1 MKSTLL
7 GLTILSLVLVFSSG
21 CDEKKKK
28 PTFQSCDPA
37 AAGACGDTGACVALG
52 DGKYGCLD
60 VCDPAV
66 ADACGEDLT
75 CLPSSGTFVCYP
87 ACDPAAADACGDGW
101 SCVAFAEGAGRCLQ
115 ACELS
120 DPVCPDGTV
129 CVPEGDGAVCA
140 DTCDPVNQD
149 ACPVGLTCELRTDDL
164 YGCYLP
170 VWFDGRVSDASDD
183 EAIEGARVLAAD
195 ATGAAATGV
204 ALSGVDG
211 RYSLQVPVKRNPD
224 GTLAEGVF
232 TLRASAQDYLQ
243 FPAGI
248 RPSLPV
254 DATGAV
260 RGADGWRLATALT
273 NLTLIPLPVEEQG
286 LPKVSGRVVVTSGPV
301 TGGGVL
307 LVLETDGNGGEAPFG
322 FSDRDGLFTLFNVPA
337 ATYALRGYKADLQLT
352 PAEVVVAAAD
362 VTGVELTQSDAPL
375 ATVSGTVQIVNA
387 PGGSLTTVVL
397 VTESTFSDTFVKGE
411 VPPGLRAPKPPAA
424 PNVAGAFTIT
434 GVPDGRYVVLA
445 AFENDGLVRD
455 PDESIG
461 GTQIVH
467 ITVESAVST
476 TVTLASSFKVT
487 EALEIF
493 YPGAL
498 GPELVEAE
506 GLEFRFADDS
516 SEDFYH
522 LQVFNAFGDLVW
534 EDPSVPKLS
543 GGNTVTVPYAGP
555 ALVPGMYYQFRVFSM
570 RDGNPNPTRISA
582 TEDLLG
588 VFYTEPLVQ

>member
-1 MKSTLL
+1 MKTCYFFL
-7 GLTILSLVLVFSSG
+7 IFLSLILPFVTG
-21 CDEKKKK
+21 CDEEKKK
-28 PTFQSCDPA
+28 PTFEACDPA
-37 AAGACGDTGACVALG
+37 VADACGDTGACVALG

-66 ADACGEDLT
+66 ADACGEDLA
-75 CLPSSGTFVCYP
+75 CLPSRGAFVCYP
-87 ACDPAAADACGDGW
+87 ACDPADAEACGEGW
-101 SCVAFAEGAGRCLQ
+101 SCVAFADGAGMCLQ
-115 ACELS
+115 ECELS
-120 DPVCPDGTV
+120 DPVCADGTV
-129 CVPEGDGAVCA
+129 CVPQGDGGVCA

-164 YGCYLP
+164 YGCHEP
-170 VWFDGRVSDASDD
+170 VWFEGRVSDASND

-204 ALSGVDG
+204 ALSDVDG
-211 RYSLQVPVKRNPD
+211 HYQLQVPVKRNPD

-232 TLRASAQDYLQ
+232 TLRAAAQNYQQ

-254 DATGAV
+254 DATDAV
-260 RGADGWRLATALT
+260 RGQGGWHLATALT
-273 NLTLIPLPVEEQG
+273 SITLIPLPVEEQG
-286 LPKVSGRVVVTSGPV
+286 RFSVSGRVVVTTGEV

-307 LVLETDGNGGEAPFG
+307 LVLETATNAGEAPFG
-322 FSDRDGLFTLFNVPA
+322 FSDRDGFFTLFNVPDNA
-337 ATYALRGYKADLQLT
+337 YALRGYKADLQLNPLDVT
-352 PAEVVVAAAD
+352 MAAAD
-362 VTGVELTQSDAPL
+362 VTGLEVTQSETPL
-375 ATVSGTVQIVNA
+375 STVTGSVQIVNA

-397 VTESTFSDTFVKGE
+397 VPESTFSDTFVKGE
-411 VPPGLRAPKPPAA
+411 VPAGLRAPKPPAA
-424 PNVAGAFTIT
+424 PSVAGEFTIT

-455 PDESIG
+455 PDPNIA

-467 ITVESAVST
+467 ITVEAAVTT
-476 TVTLASSFKVT
+476 TVELADSFKIT

-493 YPGAL
+493 YPGAE

-516 SEDFYH
+516 SEDSYH
-522 LQVFNAFGDLVW
+522 VVVYNAFGELVW
-534 EDPSVPKLS
+534 EDDAIPGVS
-543 GGNTVTVPYAGP
+543 GSTEVVVPYAGP
-555 ALVPGMYYQFRVFSM
+555 ALVPGMYYQFRAWSIRVS
-570 RDGNPNPTRISA
+570 GGVPGAIST

>member
-1 MKSTLL
+1 MKMSSLVL
-7 GLTILSLVLVFSSG
+7 MILSLSFLFQIG
-21 CDEKKKK
+21 CDEEKKK

-37 AAGACGDTGACVALG
+37 EAGACGDTAACVALG

-60 VCDPAV
+60 VCDPAA
-66 ADACGEDLT
+66 ADACGEELS

-87 ACDPAAADACGDGW
+87 ACDPAAADACGEGL
-101 SCVAFAEGAGRCLQ
+101 SCVAFAEGAGRCLEE
-115 ACELS
+115 CELS

-129 CVPEGDGAVCA
+129 CVPDGAGAVCA

-149 ACPVGLTCELRTDDL
+149 ACPAGLTCELRTDDL
-164 YGCYLP
+164 YGCHEP

-204 ALSGVDG
+204 AVSDVDG

-232 TLRASAQDYLQ
+232 TLRAVARDYLQ

-260 RGADGWRLATALT
+260 RGEGGWRLATALT
-273 NLTLIPLPVEEQG
+273 NITLIPLPVEEQG
-286 LPKVSGRVVVTSGPV
+286 RFSVSGRVVVTTGEV

-307 LVLETDGNGGEAPFG
+307 LVLETGTNAGEAPFG
-322 FSDRDGLFTLFNVPA
+322 FSDRDGFFTLFNVPDDA
-337 ATYALRGYKADLQLT
+337 YALRGYKADLQLNPLDVT
-352 PAEVVVAAAD
+352 MAAAD
-362 VTGVELTQSDAPL
+362 VTGLEVTQSDTPL
-375 ATVSGTVQIVNA
+375 STVTGSVQIVNA

-424 PNVAGAFTIT
+424 PSIAGEFTIT

-467 ITVESAVST
+467 ITVEGAVLT
-476 TVTLASSFKVT
+476 TVSLPDSFKVT

-493 YPGAL
+493 YPGAV

-522 LQVFNAFGDLVW
+522 LLVYNAFGELVW
-534 EDPSVPKLS
+534 ENPAVPKVS
-543 GGNTVTVPYAGP
+543 GGNTVNVPYAGP

-570 RDGNPNPTRISA
+570 KEDVPNPTRIST